1 MLGKGR
7 QLPLLLVIPHIQVSH
22 SRVLSPI
29 ATRGHSCSTQQHGTA
44 FSIPPTPPRDPSGAD
59 SQEARARAPPPHPHS
74 VPATLY
80 CGGLPEEGTEPKD
93 QSFRAQQNGLALG
106 STPPPAPPQMWP
118 ILRKGAQPGFDSRRG
133 AGFSARVQ
141 GGGRRRCGAD
151 GARAIRRP
159 SPPRPPRTC
168 VRFTGPP
175 GPLPLVAPSLS

>member
-1 MLGKGR
+1 MFYTTAR
-7 QLPLLLVIPHIQVSH
+7 DSIFH
-22 SRVLSPI
+22 S
-29 ATRGHSCSTQQHGTA
+29 
-44 FSIPPTPPRDPSGAD
+44 
-59 SQEARARAPPPHPHS
+59 PPPHPATP
-74 VPATLY
+74 PALTPRK
-80 CGGLPEEGTEPKD
+80 PERVRRPHTRTRSPPHCTVAAFRRNRPKD

-141 GGGRRRCGAD
+141 GGGRRRCGAG